1 MSTCEKL
8 IQSLRSGEHDE
19 VLRKLY
25 ALDGTQESLERAKKR
40 AIRVIEEFQK
50 QFAPDK
56 DTQAALFSGP
66 GRTEIG
72 GNHTDHQH
80 GRVLCGS
87 VDLDMLACA
96 APNDL
101 DMIRICSEGY
111 PVVNVALNQLVPREE
126 ERNTSAALVRGV
138 AAKLVELGYSLSG
151 FDAYVTSD
159 VLSGSGLSS
168 SAAYEVLIGNILN
181 HYCCGGIL
189 DPIQIAKVSQ
199 YAENIYF
206 GKPCGLMDQMGAS
219 VGGAVAIDFNE
230 PAMPVVKKV
239 EYDFSNC
246 GHALCIIDTGSCHA
260 NLTDDYAEIPRE
272 MSDIAAFFG
281 KQVLRDVPE
290 EKFYAAI
297 PSLRICCG
305 DRAVLRAIHFYE
317 DDGRAVA
324 EAEALAAGDF
334 ERFLALV
341 NESGISSAVNLQNIW
356 SIAEPKQQAVSVA
369 LALGKKLLA
378 GTGAI
383 RVHGG
388 GFAGTIQA
396 FVPNDKLSAFKT
408 GMETVLGPGTCHILH
423 IRPQGGCLVIS

>member
-1 MSTCEKL
+1 MNTCEKM
-8 IQSLRSGEHDE
+8 IRSLRNGEHDNA
-19 VLRKLY
+19 LKKMY
-25 ALDGTQESLERAKKR
+25 ALDGNQESLDRAKKR
-40 AIRVIEEFQK
+40 AVHVIEEFQK
-50 QFAPDK
+50 QFAPDP
-56 DTQAALFSGP
+56 DVDVALFSGP

-96 APNDL
+96 APNGL

-111 PVVNVALNQLVPREE
+111 PVVNVALNQLFPREE

-138 AAKLVELGYSLSG
+138 AAKMVDLGYTLFG

-168 SAAYEVLIGNILN
+168 SAAYEILVGNILN
-181 HYCCGGIL
+181 HYCGGAL
-189 DPIQIAKVSQ
+189 DAIEIAKVGQ

-219 VGGAVAIDFNE
+219 VGGAVAIDFSD
-230 PAMPVVKKV
+230 PVAPVVRKV
-239 EYDFSNC
+239 EYDFSKC
-246 GHALCIIDTGSCHA
+246 GHALCIVDTGSCHA
-260 NLTDDYAEIPRE
+260 DLTDDYAEITRE
-272 MSDIAAFFG
+272 MGAVASYFG
-281 KQVLRDVPE
+281 KQVLRDGPE
-290 EKFYAAI
+290 EDFFAAI
-297 PSLRICCG
+297 PSLRVCCG
-305 DRAVLRAIHFYE
+305 DRAVLRAIHYYE
-317 DDGRAVA
+317 DDRRAVA
-324 EAEALAAGDF
+324 EADALARGDF
-334 ERFLALV
+334 EQFLALV
-341 NESGISSAVNLQNIW
+341 NESGISSATNLQNIW
-356 SIAEPKQQAVSVA
+356 SVGSPKQQAVTLA
-369 LALGKKLLA
+369 LALGKKLLN

-396 FVPNDKLSAFKT
+396 FVPNDKLAAFKT
-408 GMETVLGPGTCHILH
+408 GMETVLGPRKCHVLH

>member
-1 MSTCEKL
+1 MSSSEKL
-8 IQSLRSGEHDE
+8 IRSLLEGEHDAI
-19 VLRKLY
+19 LRQLY
-25 ALDGTQESLERAKKR
+25 ALDGKDASLEKARKR
-40 AIRVIEEFQK
+40 AIHVVEEFVK
-50 QFAPDK
+50 QFTPSANADV
-56 DTQAALFSGP
+56 ALFSGP

-96 APNDL
+96 APNGL

-111 PVVNVALNQLVPREE
+111 PLVNVPLSQLFPREE

-138 AAKLVELGYSLSG
+138 AAKMVELGYTLYG
-151 FDAYVTSD
+151 FDAYVTSE
-159 VLSGSGLSS
+159 VISGSGLSS

-181 HYCCGGIL
+181 HYCGGAL
-189 DPIQIAKVSQ
+189 DDIQIAKVSQ

-219 VGGAVAIDFNE
+219 VGGAVAIDFND
-230 PAMPVVKKV
+230 PSAPVVKKIS
-239 EYDFSNC
+239 YDFSKC

-260 NLTDDYAEIPRE
+260 NLTDDYAEITRE
-272 MSDIAAFFG
+272 MGAVAAFFG
-281 KQVLRDVPE
+281 KQFLRDIAE
-290 EKFYAAI
+290 EDFFAAI
-297 PSLRICCG
+297 PSLRVSCG
-305 DRAVLRAIHFYE
+305 DRAVLRAIHYYE
-317 DDGRAVA
+317 DDRRAVA
-324 EAEALAAGDF
+324 EAEALAEGDF

-341 NESGISSAVNLQNIW
+341 NESGMSSTANLQNIW
-356 SIAEPKQQAVSVA
+356 SISDPKHQAVSLA
-369 LALGKKLLA
+369 LALGRKLLD

-396 FVPNDKLSAFKT
+396 FVPNEKLAAFKT
-408 GMETVLGPGTCHILH
+408 GMETVLGPGKCFVLH